1 MSLLSAKIKV
11 IMPGDKSIRLESDSL
26 DQVALGLA
34 LVRMIPQGFCPLV
47 LPNPGRAVVRSVAN
61 LLKKVEILEK
71 ICDEQIPK
79 MDKNYPNYANLR
91 ESLERYHFIQ
101 REDSTCLNMLCE
113 DEGGEFQ
120 IPLSRKFIVTK
131 SNPDRAVTVL
141 KESQI
146 SFYAFTCG
154 AVPRAFRPHD
164 HLAVNSES
172 SDSKEELE
180 ELLSRPVPEGEIVT
194 VVNGA

>member
-1 MSLLSAKIKV
+1 MILLSAKIKV

-79 MDKNYPNYANLR
+79 IDKNDPSYANLR
-91 ESLERYHFIQ
+91 ESLERYRMIQ
-101 REDSTCLNMLCE
+101 R
-113 DEGGEFQ
+113 
-120 IPLSRKFIVTK
+120 
-131 SNPDRAVTVL
+131 
-141 KESQI
+141 
-146 SFYAFTCG
+146 
-154 AVPRAFRPHD
+154 
-164 HLAVNSES
+164 
-172 SDSKEELE
+172 
-180 ELLSRPVPEGEIVT
+180 
-194 VVNGA
+194 